1 MQAPVLLTQQHVLA
15 KVTLATQSKVVLVD
29 RSWDEISRQP
39 TTSLNIPAD
48 VTRLMY
54 MIFTSGMLPLPLFHH
69 SLVQWLEQSRS
80 LLLFFQLWFLHGL
93 QPTR

>member
-54 MIFTSGMLPLPLFHH
+54 MIFTSGPLPLPLHTIRFCGT
-69 SLVQWLEQSRS
+69 STRAVLV
-80 LLLFFQLWFLHGL
+80 LW
-93 QPTR
+93 